1 MKKNII
7 VIGSANI
14 DMIARVPHIPSPGET
29 VLGTDFFTVQGGK
42 GANQAVAASRAGGNV
57 VFLACVG
64 NDAFGRQALEA
75 YKKENINI
83 SGIKKTSEAATGVAL
98 INVADSGENSIAV
111 APGANSHLLTGDI
124 LEREDMFA
132 NAAVVLVQLEIPMR
146 TIETAAGLAAKY
158 HIPFILNPAPAQ
170 QLSPSL
176 LQKISILTP
185 NEQEA
190 QLLAGI
196 EGPPAEVAD
205 RLLSLGVKNVAI
217 TLGKEGVIYTT
228 ENKEI
233 LHVPGLSVQAVDT
246 TAAGD
251 TFSGYLAVEIATGKP
266 MQEAVTIANQA
277 AALSVTRMGAQP
289 SIPFRKELD

>member
-14 DMIARVPHIPSPGET
+14 DMIARVPHIPAPGET
-29 VLGTDFFTVQGGK
+29 VLGKEFFTVQGGK

-57 VFLACVG
+57 VFLTCVG
-64 NDAFGRQALEA
+64 NDDFGRQALEA
-75 YKKENINI
+75 YEKENIDI

-124 LEREDMFA
+124 LEREEMFV

-170 QLSPSL
+170 RLSPSL
-176 LQKISILTP
+176 LEKISILTP

-196 EGPPAEVAD
+196 EGTPAEVAD

-217 TLGKEGVIYTT
+217 TIGKEGVIYTT

-233 LHVPGLSVQAVDT
+233 LQVPGHSVKAVDT

-251 TFSGYLAVEIATGKP
+251 TFSGYLAAEIATGKS
-266 MQEAVTIANQA
+266 MQEAVAIANQA